1 MFVGLTTLPS
11 RIGKLRPTVESL
23 LGQTLRPD
31 RVLVC
36 VPRRSIREDREYAI
50 PGWLASPPAGVQ
62 LVRCEQDFGPATK
75 LLGCLPHVPGPA
87 CLIVVDDDMVY
98 KPFLV
103 ERLYR
108 AQLARRD
115 ASFSFFVE
123 RIGPLRW
130 GQGAD
135 GFSFWTPNLAGIEAF
150 ATVALQSRHLFVADD
165 LWISL
170 FLQHKRISIAS
181 LQPTLGAGQ
190 LVWERTHAENQLSDL
205 QGDLAR
211 SNTFR
216 QGMRFLLGA
225 GALGPRVRLLYA
237 LSAVERAAR
246 LARRVLPSTRQGPVP
261 PVSGARR

>member
-1 MFVGLTTLPS
+1 MFVGVTTLPS
-11 RIGKLRPTVESL
+11 RIGKLEPTVESL

-31 RVLVC
+31 RIFVS
-36 VPRRSIREDREYAI
+36 VPRRSRREGGEYTL
-50 PGWLASPPAGVQ
+50 PGWLQRPPAGVQ
-62 LVRCEQDFGPATK
+62 LVRCEQDYGPATK
-75 LLGCLPHVPGPA
+75 LLGCLPHLPPEA

-108 AQLARRD
+108 AQLARPD

-123 RIGPLRW
+123 RIGRLRC

-135 GFSFWTPNLAGIEAF
+135 GFSFWTPNLAGIAEF
-150 ATVALQSRHLFVADD
+150 AAVALRSRHLFVADD

-170 FLQHKRISIAS
+170 FLQNRRVCIDS
-181 LQPTLGAGQ
+181 LGHTLADGE

-205 QGDLAR
+205 GGDLAR

-216 QGMRFLLGA
+216 EGMRFLLGTD
-225 GALGPRVRLLYA
+225 LVGPRLRLMYWLG
-237 LSAVERAAR
+237 AVERAAH
-246 LARRVLPSTRQGPVP
+246 LAGR
-261 PVSGARR
+261 A